1 MSVSQDRLATTG
13 LRVRFPRSAGS
24 GQRLSVAATGLAVA
38 ACIAQSVGAGV
49 VAPRSAIAFAGL
61 IALGELLRLNLPGD
75 REAAP
80 IGTACALAYAV
91 AIRVGSVPAR
101 HSAFQVVAVTGIGMA
116 LGTLPHLAVGRPAR
130 TAGMASRL
138 LAVACAAFAF
148 RPLAGTSEI
157 LRHWW
162 AALAAMALL
171 VMVAWLVDVFIAAC
185 IRANTLRAR
194 FWVTFTDEL
203 RVQGL
208 LGVAVGASAL
218 LIAFAAEAMGL
229 VAVAVFLAPLLV
241 TQVAFRQYAG
251 IRATYLQTVRALA
264 RVTEIGG
271 YVETGHADRVSRLAV
286 AVGRELG
293 MAEPELLE
301 LQYAALIHDIGQLSL
316 QDPIPG
322 GATVLVSPEDQRRIA
337 LLGAEVVEQATMLD
351 SVAEIVRQQSDPCK
365 ATSRRGAASAA
376 GATAGAGAGQP
387 AGPPLS
393 SRIIRAVNAFDD
405 LVGSSADP
413 GRAASVVDRLRLD
426 ASAQYDPEVVS
437 ALGRIITRRSVLPA

>member
-1 MSVSQDRLATTG
+1 LQSVS
-13 LRVRFPRSAGS
+13 
-24 GQRLSVAATGLAVA
+24 
-38 ACIAQSVGAGV
+38 AGV
-49 VAPRSAIAFAGL
+49 VAPRSAIAFAAL
-61 IALGELLRLNLPGD
+61 IALGELLRLSLPGD

-116 LGTLPHLAVGRPAR
+116 LGALPHLAVGRPAR

-171 VMVAWLVDVFIAAC
+171 VTVAWLVDVFIAAC

-241 TQVAFRQYAG
+241 TQVAFRRYAG

-293 MAEPELLE
+293 MSEPELLE

-351 SVAEIVRQQSDPCK
+351 SVAEIVRQQSDPCQ
-365 ATSRRGAASAA
+365 AASRCGAAYPA
-376 GATAGAGAGQP
+376 GATAGAGQP

-413 GRAASVVDRLRLD
+413 GRAAAVVDRLRLD
-426 ASAQYDPEVVS
+426 ASAEYDPEVVS